1 MSKKMKT
8 LIVVS
13 LLLNVLLVGIIIGH
27 ALHRFGGKHFFR
39 RYGAE
44 LTVRLPA
51 DKEKLFFETMKQVH
65 MENKDI
71 RKQIRETREKAISIL
86 TAPEFDETAY
96 QIEAEKLHELRG
108 RMMQQLAGA
117 TKELAAHFNQEERKA
132 LAKHLRRPPRPP
144 LGVGRLNHGKLGPNR

>member
-1 MSKKMKT
+1 MKT

-13 LLLNVLLVGIIIGH
+13 LLLNVLLIGIIVGH
-27 ALHRFGGKHFFR
+27 VSHRFGGKHFFR
-39 RYGAE
+39 RYGSE
-44 LTVRLPA
+44 LTVKLPA

-108 RMMQQLAGA
+108 RMMQQLAAA
-117 TKELAAHFNQEERKA
+117 TKELATHFNQEERKA

-144 LGVGRLNHGKLGPNR
+144 LGVGRPNYGKLPPHR